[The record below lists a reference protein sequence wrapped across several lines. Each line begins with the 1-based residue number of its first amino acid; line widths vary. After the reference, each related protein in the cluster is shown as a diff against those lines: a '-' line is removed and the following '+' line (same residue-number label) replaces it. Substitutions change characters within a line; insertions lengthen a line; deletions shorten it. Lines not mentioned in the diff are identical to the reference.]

1 MKKTILPFLLLATKL
16 AFSQTNVY
24 TARDGT
30 KITVTVHDA
39 NPDHCDKMS
48 AYAGFYGMEGSRF
61 AGLNYYMPKV
71 FYLNVQAGQSNYMA
85 EMDILAINMLKENE
99 VPHIARMLQAAG
111 RKKRYIVRIPEKVR
125 FSIGPHIGIGYT
137 DFSMP
142 LNEINGTGNTP
153 YTTTYA
159 IGGISLLKARH
170 TDFTID
176 ERRRYNLHVV
186 ARLNADI
193 VYYFNR
199 TLKDKDP
206 SDTRTLNDI
215 TRQTGFRLYY
225 EGRNTFYSRK
235 GGLGFFY
242 MGGAG
247 LNSYKG
253 YSYSLFGGL
262 GIFYAFL

>member
-1 MKKTILPFLLLATKL
+1 MKKTILPFFLFAVQF

-30 KITVTVHDA
+30 NISVTVNDA

-48 AYAGFYGMEGSRF
+48 AFVGFYGMEGSRF
-61 AGLNYYMPKV
+61 LGLNYYMPKV
-71 FYLNVQAGQSNYMA
+71 FYINVQAGQSNYMA
-85 EMDILAINMLKENE
+85 DADILVINMLKKKE
-99 VPHIARMLQAAG
+99 VPHIARMMQAAG
-111 RKKRYIVRIPEKVR
+111 RKKRYIVRIPEDRR

-137 DFSMP
+137 DFTTS
-142 LNEINGTGNTP
+142 LNEINGAGNTP

-159 IGGISLLKARH
+159 VGGISLLKARH

-193 VYYFNR
+193 VYYFSR
-199 TLKDKDP
+199 TLKAKDP
-206 SDTRTLNDI
+206 ADTRTLDEI

-253 YSYSLFGGL
+253 FSYSIFGGL
-262 GIFYAFL
+262 GLFYAFL